1 MQGVNALDFLRAT
14 ISLPSRRKR
23 SWRFVESCCRE
34 SYWEVEKNL
43 NAAREAWAVTTRCE
57 TDYRVDP

>member
-23 SWRFVESCCRE
+23 SWRFAASHCHEPYRE
-34 SYWEVEKNL
+34 AEQHL
-43 NAAREAWAVTTRCE
+43 DAAREGWAVTTRCE
-57 TDYRVDP
+57 TDDRVDP